1 MMRFASGG
9 IGGSDGVG
17 GLGEGVGEDE
27 GGVGVNEGVEES
39 I

>member
-1 MMRFASGG
+1 MMRFASGR
-9 IGGSDGVG
+9 IGGSDGVE
-17 GLGEGVGEDE
+17 GLGEGEGEDG